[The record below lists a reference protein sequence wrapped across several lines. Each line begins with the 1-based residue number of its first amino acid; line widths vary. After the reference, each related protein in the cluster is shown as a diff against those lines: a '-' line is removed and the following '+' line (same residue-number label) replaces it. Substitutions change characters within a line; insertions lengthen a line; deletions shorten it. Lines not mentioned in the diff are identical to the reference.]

1 MESRAFPLKEQVSD
15 HIDGIVRTG
24 GFASGSSFCAPS
36 FPCENSFLR
45 SVVLSR
51 GKRIP
56 VASFRGDRYL
66 YPARAIDIF
75 GERPLYLS
83 SVKVVDG
90 LRKRGFVP
98 SSGMSRPRVALVAPS
113 KEAFAAVEKSFRSF
127 SADISAGF
135 SGFRFGISSGRLA
148 YAPLIGAMALGMVSA
163 LSLERSFGQRVGAE
177 EARIVYVEQAGSES
191 VLGTENGKSGLLD
204 TEELLTELAAEDPD
218 TKEFEN
224 RVRKLVKGY
233 PIEDMI
239 PYIVE
244 KDRTVAMFLVAI
256 AKKESDW
263 GKRVPVLEGQ
273 DCFNYWGYRGVRK
286 MMGTGGHTCFN
297 SRQDAVNTVG
307 KRLETLIIKNK
318 LDTPADLI
326 LWKCG
331 SSCAGHSSYSVQKWI
346 ADVDLYYRKLNDEGK
361 D

>member
-1 MESRAFPLKEQVSD
+1 L
-15 HIDGIVRTG
+15 T
-24 GFASGSSFCAPS
+24 
-36 FPCENSFLR
+36 R
-45 SVVLSR
+45 SVIFSR
-51 GKRIP
+51 GKRIS
-56 VASFRGDRYL
+56 VASFSGDRYL
-66 YPARAIDIF
+66 YPAQAIDIL
-75 GERPLYLS
+75 GERPLYLPS
-83 SVKVVDG
+83 MKVVDS

-98 SSGMSRPRVALVAPS
+98 SSEVLRRPSAFVAPS
-113 KEAFAAVEKSFRSF
+113 KEAFEAVEESFRNF
-127 SADISAGF
+127 GADISAGF

-148 YAPLIGAMALGMVSA
+148 YAPLVGAMALGMVSA
-163 LSLERSFGQRVGAE
+163 LSLEHSFGKGATAE
-177 EARIVYVEQAGSES
+177 EARIVYVERTQAGS
-191 VLGTENGKSGLLD
+191 VLGVDDGKGDLLG
-204 TEELLTELAAEDPD
+204 TEELLSELAAEDLD
-218 TKEFEN
+218 KKEFED

-239 PYIVE
+239 PYIIE

-263 GKRVPVLEGQ
+263 GRRVPVLEGQ
-273 DCFNYWGYRGVRK
+273 DCFNYWGYRGIRK

-346 ADVDLYYRKLNDEGK
+346 ADVDLYYRKLNNEGK